1 LTEFN
6 VIRFVPVSV
15 HYSIISRVQTPG
27 VVGVVKLMSGKL
39 GEILI
44 RQNLL
49 TADQLKQAVEHQR
62 RQGGRLGESLV
73 ALGFTTEKDITAAL
87 SRQYGVPAID
97 FSTVTIDESLT
108 RLVPREVAQKYCVIP
123 VARRGATLTLA
134 MSDPANVYAMDDIKF
149 VTGFSIEPVVASE
162 MSVRQAIERS
172 YTARALDLATGNELV
187 MPMLNDGAKLDISK
201 LNRPLKKKRVV
212 EPSADEKLSFND
224 LAAAANLVSEFE
236 DEFGDAEEALEVM
249 EEQAEI
255 DLGTLERGA
264 VEAPVVRLV
273 NVILVESLRRGAS
286 DIHIE
291 PYEREL
297 RVRFRVDGILYNI
310 MSPPLKL
317 RDALISRLKIMSK
330 LDISEKRLPQDG
342 RIKIKLRHEGRSRE
356 LDFRVSSL
364 PTLFGEKVV
373 LRLLDKEKLMLDMTK
388 LGFEPSSLEKFK
400 RNIEKPYG
408 MVLVTGP
415 TGSGKT
421 NTLYSALQSL
431 NTPETNIMTAEDPVE
446 FNLLG
451 INQVQIKDQIGLNFA
466 SALRSFLRQDPN
478 IILVGEIRDF
488 ETAEIA
494 IKAALTGHLVLSTL
508 HTNDAPSTVSRLM
521 NMGIEPF
528 LVATSVNLI
537 QAQRL
542 IRRICSNCKEEA
554 PVPAQALVD
563 LGFSAEEAPQLKTYR
578 GRGCDTCNKT
588 GYKGRVGLYEVMEVT
603 DELRELIL
611 VGASSLELRK
621 KAIEDGMI
629 TLRGSGLEK
638 IRQGITTIEEVLRET
653 VK

>member
-1 LTEFN
+1 
-6 VIRFVPVSV
+6 
-15 HYSIISRVQTPG
+15 
-27 VVGVVKLMSGKL
+27 MSGKL